1 LIRLQIPI
9 LDIAGGPFPD
19 LTARAKS
26 TAYPQQLHGCQVDF
40 AVSCRK
46 DAERPW
52 TYRAL
57 DAAAIAAMTK
67 ISVLHPS
74 QVCSQ
79 LAFLRI
85 KKEAMAKVV
94 EYLKY
99 HVEHECSE
107 IRIPLTGDNLQDC
120 GATRWDSSFVNVD
133 RELLFDLTVAASYLD
148 IASLWL
154 LLSAKAALMT
164 NNKSSEKLRKDF
176 CCGHP
181 SPVNQNNTHTQTH
194 TDMYVY
200 IYTLTNNNC

>member
-1 LIRLQIPI
+1 
-9 LDIAGGPFPD
+9 
-19 LTARAKS
+19 
-26 TAYPQQLHGCQVDF
+26 
-40 AVSCRK
+40 
-46 DAERPW
+46 
-52 TYRAL
+52 
-57 DAAAIAAMTK
+57 
-67 ISVLHPS
+67 
-74 QVCSQ
+74 
-79 LAFLRI
+79 
-85 KKEAMAKVV
+85 MAKVV

-99 HVEHECSE
+99 HEEHECSE

-148 IASLWL
+148 VASLWL
-154 LLSAKAALMT
+154 LLSAKAALLT

-181 SPVNQNNTHTQTH
+181 SPVIQNNTHTQTH